1 MTRTLARPTMFLLA
15 LTLALSLG
23 AFAASKSQS
32 VTLYHDAQLNGKTL
46 PAGDYTV
53 KCDTNG
59 STAQVRFIRN
69 GKEVASASGQV
80 KQLTSAPESNQV
92 VTLDGNGGPA
102 TITEIDFSNS
112 KSGVSF
118 ETSTAMSTA
127 GQ

>member
-1 MTRTLARPTMFLLA
+1 MTRILARPTMFLLA
-15 LTLALSLG
+15 LTLTLSIG

-53 KCDTNG
+53 KCDTTG
-59 STAQVRFIRN
+59 STTQVRFIRN
-69 GKEVASASGQV
+69 GKEVASATGQV

-92 VTLDGNGGPA
+92 VTLDGSGGAA

>member
-1 MTRTLARPTMFLLA
+1 MTRILARPTMFLLA
-15 LTLALSLG
+15 LTLTLSIG

-53 KCDTNG
+53 KCDTTG
-59 STAQVRFIRN
+59 STTQVRFIRN
-69 GKEVASASGQV
+69 GKEVASATGQV

-92 VTLDGNGGPA
+92 VTLDGNRGAA

-118 ETSTAMSTA
+118 ETSTAMSGA

>member
-1 MTRTLARPTMFLLA
+1 MFLLA
-15 LTLALSLG
+15 LTLSLSIG

-32 VTLYHDAQLNGKTL
+32 ITLYHDAQINGKTL

-53 KCDTNG
+53 KCDTTG
-59 STAQVRFIRN
+59 STAQVRFMRN
-69 GKEVASASGQV
+69 GKEVASATGQV
-80 KQLTSAPESNQV
+80 KQLASAPEGNQV

-118 ETSTAMSTA
+118 ETSSAMSGA
-127 GQ
+127 Q

>member
-1 MTRTLARPTMFLLA
+1 MTRILARPTMFLLA
-15 LTLALSLG
+15 LTLTLSIG

-32 VTLYHDAQLNGKTL
+32 ITLYNDAQVNGKTL

-53 KCDTNG
+53 KCDTTG

-80 KQLTSAPESNQV
+80 KQLKNAPENNQV
-92 VTLDGNGGPA
+92 VTMGGGSGPA
-102 TITEIDFSNS
+102 TISEIDFSNT
-112 KSGVSF
+112 KSAVTF
-118 ETSTAMSTA
+118 ESSTAMSTA

>member
-1 MTRTLARPTMFLLA
+1 MTRILARPTMFLLA
-15 LTLALSLG
+15 LTLTLSIG

-53 KCDTNG
+53 KCDTTG
-59 STAQVRFIRN
+59 STTQVRFIRN
-69 GKEVASASGQV
+69 GKEVASATGQV
-80 KQLTSAPESNQV
+80 KQLTNAPESNQV
-92 VTLDGNGGPA
+92 VTLDGSGGAA

>member
-1 MTRTLARPTMFLLA
+1 MTRILARPTMFLLA
-15 LTLALSLG
+15 LTLTLSIG

-32 VTLYHDAQLNGKTL
+32 ITLYHDAQLNGKTL

-53 KCDTNG
+53 KCDNTG

-80 KQLTSAPESNQV
+80 KQLTNAPESNQV
-92 VTLDGNGGPA
+92 VTMGGGSGPA
-102 TITEIDFSNS
+102 TISEIDFSNT
-112 KSGVSF
+112 KSAVTF
-118 ETSTAMSTA
+118 ETSTAMSNA

>member
-1 MTRTLARPTMFLLA
+1 MTRILARPTMFLLA
-15 LTLALSLG
+15 LTLTLSIG

-32 VTLYHDAQLNGKTL
+32 ITLYHDAQLNGKTL

-53 KCDTNG
+53 KCDTTG
-59 STAQVRFIRN
+59 STTQVRFIRN
-69 GKEVASASGQV
+69 GKEVASATGQV

-92 VTLDGNGGPA
+92 VTLDGNGGAA

-112 KSGVSF
+112 KNGVSF
-118 ETSTAMSTA
+118 ETSTAMSR

>member
-1 MTRTLARPTMFLLA
+1 MTRILARPTMFLLA
-15 LTLALSLG
+15 LTLTLSIG

-53 KCDTNG
+53 KCDTTG
-59 STAQVRFIRN
+59 STSQVRFIRN
-69 GKEVASASGQV
+69 GKEVASATGQV
-80 KQLTSAPESNQV
+80 KQLTNAPETNQV

-102 TITEIDFSNS
+102 TISEIDFSNT
-112 KSGVSF
+112 KSAVSF

>member
-1 MTRTLARPTMFLLA
+1 MTRILARPTLFLLA
-15 LTLALSLG
+15 LTLTLAIG

-53 KCDTNG
+53 KCDTTG

-69 GKEVASASGQV
+69 GKEVATASGQV
-80 KQLTSAPESNQV
+80 KQLTSAPETNQV

-102 TITEIDFSNS
+102 TITEIDFSNT
-112 KSGVSF
+112 KSGVTF
-118 ETSTAMSTA
+118 ETSTAMSNA